1 MTTRR
6 VIATGL
12 AAGAASL
19 LSSCGTIIYPDRVN
33 QEERRK
39 LDPLVIILDGVGLF
53 FFIIPGVIAFAV
65 DFTTG
70 AIYLPEG
77 KESGDKE
84 RTIFDDL
91 SVHIHPGGKLN
102 QRDVEHIV
110 SRVSGVDIDLA
121 RDDVHAVKLDHLN
134 QFWVARS
141 RFSGSA
147 MLAAN

>member
-6 VIATGL
+6 VMTTGL
-12 AAGAASL
+12 AVGAASL

-33 QEERRK
+33 QEKRGK

-77 KESGDKE
+77 KETGDKE
-84 RTIFDDL
+84 RTIFDEL
-91 SVHIHPGGKLN
+91 SAHIHPGGKLN
-102 QRDVEHIV
+102 QREIEHVV
-110 SRVSGVDIDLA
+110 SRISGVDIDLA
-121 RDDVHAVKLDHLN
+121 RDDVRAMQLDHLN
-134 QFWVARS
+134 QFWATHS
-141 RFSGSA
+141 RVSGNA
-147 MLAAN
+147 MLVAN

>member
-6 VIATGL
+6 NIMAGL
-12 AAGAASL
+12 AAGTTAL

-33 QEERRK
+33 QEERGN

-53 FFIIPGVIAFAV
+53 FFIIPGVVAFAV

-84 RTIFDDL
+84 HTIFDDL
-91 SVHIHPGGKLN
+91 SMHTHPGGKLN
-102 QRDVEHIV
+102 QREIEHIV
-110 SRVSGVDIDLA
+110 SRVSGIDIDLA
-121 RDDVHAVKLDHLN
+121 RDDVRAMPLDHLD
-134 QFWVARS
+134 QFWAAHTRL
-141 RFSGSA
+141 SGNA